1 MRISRTV
8 YAYRAVDRTT
18 DDRTR
23 ATSFRTDEII
33 ALILLTRGNIRT
45 PGEAFCV
52 LSSIRCMSN
61 KLKKRVHRPTSC
73 DVQVCVCVCAP
84 HGTAQD

>member
-8 YAYRAVDRTT
+8 SRTVYAYVHVRRAVDRTT

-45 PGEAFCV
+45 PGEALCPLIYTV
-52 LSSIRCMSN
+52 Y
-61 KLKKRVHRPTSC
+61 
-73 DVQVCVCVCAP
+73 VQ
-84 HGTAQD
+84 